1 VGSLLVHDRWAPAV
15 RVTLSCHCCRTK
27 TQRRTKTAR
36 RDEHENNET
45 NRLDK
50 LGNTSRHIHR
60 RVNDVV
66 GGPRTRREWEATRA
80 VYTLMRVMCP
90 AAAVSSRPIVEG
102 SLGGLILAVTH
113 GVFDHCW

>member
-1 VGSLLVHDRWAPAV
+1 MGSLLVHDRWAPAV

-50 LGNTSRHIHR
+50 LGNTSRHSHC

-66 GGPRTRREWEATRA
+66 GGPRTRRGWGGNSGSIHTNA
-80 VYTLMRVMCP
+80 YFDMHLFGSSQQP
-90 AAAVSSRPIVEG
+90 ASTWKG
-102 SLGGLILAVTH
+102 H
-113 GVFDHCW
+113 